1 MNYVRGQTMN
11 SLGAIG
17 SYAVAM
23 QQLQMNIIK
32 QSNEATQQIVELL
45 LDASRSAPVS
55 ENKGTQIDINVKN
68 TLNIEINDITKI
80 NDKKN

>member
-1 MNYVRGQTMN
+1 MN
-11 SLGAIG
+11 SLGAIS

-32 QSNEATQQIVELL
+32 QSNEATQQVVEML

-55 ENKGTQIDINVKN
+55 ENKGTQIDINV
-68 TLNIEINDITKI
+68 
-80 NDKKN
+80 

>member
-1 MNYVRGQTMN
+1 MN

-55 ENKGTQIDINVKN
+55 ENKGTQIDINV
-68 TLNIEINDITKI
+68 
-80 NDKKN
+80 

>member
-1 MNYVRGQTMN
+1 MN
-11 SLGAIG
+11 SLGAIS

-55 ENKGTQIDINVKN
+55 ENKGTQIDINV
-68 TLNIEINDITKI
+68 
-80 NDKKN
+80 